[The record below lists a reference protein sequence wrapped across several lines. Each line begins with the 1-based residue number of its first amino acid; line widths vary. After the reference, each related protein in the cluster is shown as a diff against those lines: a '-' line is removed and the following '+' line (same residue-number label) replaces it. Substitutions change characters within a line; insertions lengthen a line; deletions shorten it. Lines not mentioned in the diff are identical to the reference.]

1 MTQPTAA
8 DLAAATPGPLG
19 PVWQLDLPGEGPG
32 GGWRWTH
39 YDLVQPGSLPAI
51 RAEGWGEA
59 ALAVMHDK
67 DESPRLE
74 VEGEE
79 VCGILPDFARQSG
92 PGEQQL
98 ASWRFAMTPRAITTA
113 RRGATEGLY
122 RAWRAV
128 GAGQVPDG
136 PAALLDQ
143 VVAQLG
149 AGISRRADALG
160 DAARRVED
168 ELLAE
173 SPGRSPAELGRRL
186 GGIRR
191 ETTRLQRLAV
201 PVVRLVREETGDLPD
216 WADAETHAAARRRML
231 AALDDLRALQ
241 EHGRALQD
249 ELSARQAAETN
260 RNLNLLSVLTAVLLP
275 PTLVTGFFGMNT
287 DGLPWSGSASGTGWA
302 AALMLASMAGT
313 LALLRLRRIV

>member
-1 MTQPTAA
+1 PGPG
-8 DLAAATPGPLG
+8 PGPLG
-19 PVWQLDLPGEGPG
+19 RVWQLDLP

-74 VEGEE
+74 VEGEV
-79 VCGILPDFARQSG
+79 VCGILPDFAQQSG
-92 PGEQQL
+92 PGEQLL
-98 ASWRFAMTPRAITTA
+98 ASWRFAMTPTQITTA
-113 RRGATEGLY
+113 RRAAPQGLY

-128 GAGQVPDG
+128 QGGQVPDG

-143 VVAQLG
+143 VLAQLG
-149 AGISRRADALG
+149 AGISQRADAL
-160 DAARRVED
+160 DDEARRVED

-173 SPGRSPAELGRRL
+173 TPARTPQELGRKL
-186 GGIRR
+186 GEIRR
-191 ETTRLQRLAV
+191 QTTRLQRLAV
-201 PVVRLVREETGDLPD
+201 PVMRLVREETGDLPD
-216 WADAETHAAARRRML
+216 WADAETHAVARRRML

-275 PTLVTGFFGMNT
+275 PTLVSGFFGMNT
-287 DGLPWSGSASGTGWA
+287 EGLPWAGDGGGTAWA
-302 AALMLASMAGT
+302 AALMLASMGGT